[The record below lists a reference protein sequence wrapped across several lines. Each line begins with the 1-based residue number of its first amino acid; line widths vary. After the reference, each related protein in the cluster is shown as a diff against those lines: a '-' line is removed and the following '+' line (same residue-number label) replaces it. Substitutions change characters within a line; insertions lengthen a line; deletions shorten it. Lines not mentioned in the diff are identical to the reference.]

1 MHLLWMLLIVPFQI
15 SAATWTDLSESTTY
29 QLKQPF
35 KLTQSERSSAQLEL
49 TSEDDFIFKKI
60 SRASENLMVLSF
72 QYLNCPGPQM
82 KTAMEIIPVQ
92 ETEPMVEV
100 GAQIE
105 EECELKIFI
114 SDRELHSNSI
124 FK

>member
-35 KLTQSERSSAQLEL
+35 KLTQSERSTSLLEL
-49 TSEDDFIFKKI
+49 TSEDHFVFKKI
-60 SRASENLMVLSF
+60 GRASENLMVLSF
-72 QYLNCPGPQM
+72 QYLNCPGSEM
-82 KTAMEIIPVQ
+82 ETAMEIIPVQ
-92 ETEPMVEV
+92 ETVPMVEV

-105 EECELKIFI
+105 EDCELKIFI
-114 SDRELHSNSI
+114 SDRDLHSNSI